1 MGIVDTIKANTP
13 AAREARKHAEID
25 VEHRGFILTA
35 ASEDGEIRVP
45 VASKGDLVSKLD
57 EAATKWPGQVI
68 AIDASEIEVLRAA
81 EYAANHDMLIQPK
94 DVQNK
99 KLIEAV
105 AQQYGMIPEV
115 YQELIAAPDL
125 DIGSMG
131 PVIDLSNEKVI
142 SGRLLA
148 VGETQRNAN
157 WGVEVSV
164 ADADGKV
171 SRAFVAYQNID
182 EANMEAVKNLPAVG
196 GEILGSEVH
205 FHMGDG
211 NASIE
216 PISRQHSLSPAVDNA
231 EQTQQEPVVDPTA
244 NPAVPVDKSKIE
256 LPKEGAFYLL
266 EHGASPYQFDDKQSD
281 SYYARVIDHAGKEK
295 VIWGVGLERALEVAE
310 ANVGEYIT
318 LENQGKKSVR
328 VQTKDDDGKEVWI
341 DAERN
346 SYEVSVLPKE
356 QAVQEKSPPLPAPEA
371 HQSASEADRT
381 ADEIRQVAQASEL
394 PPLNSGVQNAAP
406 NRPAPETPKYPR
418 KSPPEI
424 LMTSRRGAPYV
435 KDHGDQIAV
444 TRRATLAIT
453 RRGKDEREQ
462 AISTALMAARE
473 RFGEP
478 VRIYGNK
485 AFVDET
491 IKQAVQQG
499 IKLEPAGYYAEKEY
513 ARVMTGELKRR
524 EKALQAGNMA
534 PSKSKGVHKGQ
545 GLGIG

>member
-13 AAREARKHAEID
+13 AAREARKHAEM
-25 VEHRGFILTA
+25 VAENRGFILTA

-68 AIDASEIEVLRAA
+68 VIDASETEVLRAA

-94 DVQNK
+94 DIQNK
-99 KLIEAV
+99 KVIEAV

-115 YQELIAAPDL
+115 YQELIAEPDH

-131 PVIDLSNEKVI
+131 PVIDLSNEKIV
-142 SGRLLA
+142 SGHLLA
-148 VGETQRNAN
+148 VGETQRNGDL
-157 WGVEVSV
+157 GVEVSV

-171 SRAFVAYQNID
+171 SHAFVAYRNID
-182 EANMEAVKNLPAVG
+182 EANLNAVKKLPEVG

-216 PISRQHSLSPAVDNA
+216 PVDRGYAVGIPEADHLK
-231 EQTQQEPVVDPTA
+231 PVVPI
-244 NPAVPVDKSKIE
+244 DKAEIA
-256 LPKEGAFYLL
+256 LPKEGILYLL

-295 VIWGVGLERALEVAE
+295 VIWGVDLERALESAQ
-310 ANVGEYIT
+310 ANAGEYIT

-356 QAVQEKSPPLPAPEA
+356 QAVQEKAPPLPAPDVLKAPTEDIA
-371 HQSASEADRT
+371 A
-381 ADEIRQVAQASEL
+381 EIGEIAKASEL
-394 PPLNSGVQNAAP
+394 PPLDPFTQNTAP
-406 NRPAPETPKYPR
+406 NRSAPEAPKYPR

-435 KDHGDQIAV
+435 KDHGDQITV

-462 AISTALMAARE
+462 AIATALMAARE

-478 VRIYGNK
+478 VRIHGTP
-485 AFVDET
+485 AFVNET

-499 IKLEPAGYYAEKEY
+499 IKLEPVGHHAEKEY
-513 ARVMTGELKRR
+513 ARVLAGEQKLKD
-524 EKALQAGNMA
+524 KVLQAGSMS
-534 PSKSKGVHKGQ
+534 PSKSKEVHKGQ

>member
-1 MGIVDTIKANTP
+1 MDIVDTIKANTP
-13 AAREARKHAEID
+13 AAREARKHAEM
-25 VEHRGFILTA
+25 VAENRGFILTA

-68 AIDASEIEVLRAA
+68 VIDASETEVLRAA

-94 DVQNK
+94 DIQNK
-99 KLIEAV
+99 KLIDAV

-115 YQELIAAPDL
+115 YQELIAEPDH

-131 PVIDLSNEKVI
+131 PVIDLSNEKIV
-142 SGRLLA
+142 SGHLLA
-148 VGETQRNAN
+148 VGETQRNGDL
-157 WGVEVSV
+157 GVEVSV

-171 SRAFVAYQNID
+171 SRAFVAYRNID
-182 EANMEAVKNLPAVG
+182 EANLNAVKKLPEVG

-216 PISRQHSLSPAVDNA
+216 PIGRQHSLSSAVDTST
-231 EQTQQEPVVDPTA
+231 EQTQQEPVIDPSA

-266 EHGASPYQFDDKQSD
+266 EHGASPYQVDDKQSD

-295 VIWGVGLERALEVAE
+295 VIWGVDLERALESAQ
-310 ANVGEYIT
+310 ANAGEYIT

-356 QAVQEKSPPLPAPEA
+356 QAVQEKAPTEDIA
-371 HQSASEADRT
+371 A
-381 ADEIRQVAQASEL
+381 EIGEIAKASEL
-394 PPLNSGVQNAAP
+394 PPMDPFAQNTAP
-406 NRPAPETPKYPR
+406 NRSAPEAPKYPR

-435 KDHGDQIAV
+435 KDHGDQITV

-462 AISTALMAARE
+462 AIATALMAARE

-478 VRIYGNK
+478 VRIHGTP
-485 AFVDET
+485 AFVNET

-499 IKLEPAGYYAEKEY
+499 IKLEPVGHHAEKEY
-513 ARVMTGELKRR
+513 ARVLAGEQKLKD
-524 EKALQAGNMA
+524 KVLQAGSMA
-534 PSKSKGVHKGQ
+534 PSKSKEVHKGQ

>member
-13 AAREARKHAEID
+13 AAREARKHAEMD
-25 VEHRGFILTA
+25 AENRGFILTA

-45 VASKGDLVSKLD
+45 ISSKGDLVSKLD

-68 AIDASEIEVLRAA
+68 AIDASETEVLRAA

-115 YQELIAAPDL
+115 YQELIAEPDH

-131 PVIDLSNEKVI
+131 PVIDLSNEKIV
-142 SGRLLA
+142 SGHLLA
-148 VGETQRNAN
+148 VGETQRNGDL
-157 WGVEVSV
+157 GVEVSV

-171 SRAFVAYQNID
+171 SRAFVAYRNID
-182 EANMEAVKNLPAVG
+182 EANLNAVKRLPEVG

-216 PISRQHSLSPAVDNA
+216 PIGRQHSLSSAVDTSA
-231 EQTQQEPVVDPTA
+231 KQTQQEPVIDSST

-266 EHGASPYQFDDKQSD
+266 EHGTSPYQFDDKQSD

-295 VIWGVGLERALEVAE
+295 VIWGVDLERALESAQTN
-310 ANVGEYIT
+310 AGEYIT

-356 QAVQEKSPPLPAPEA
+356 QAIQEKAQPLPAPDVLKAPAEDIA
-371 HQSASEADRT
+371 AEIGEIAKASESSPMDPF
-381 ADEIRQVAQASEL
+381 AQ
-394 PPLNSGVQNAAP
+394 NTAP
-406 NRPAPETPKYPR
+406 NRSAPEAPKYPR

-435 KDHGDQIAV
+435 KDHGDQITV

-462 AISTALMAARE
+462 AIAMALTAARE

-478 VRIYGNK
+478 VRIHGTP
-485 AFVDET
+485 AFVNET

-499 IKLEPAGYYAEKEY
+499 IKLEPVGHYAEKEY
-513 ARVMTGELKRR
+513 ARVLAGEQKLKD
-524 EKALQAGNMA
+524 KALQAGSMA
-534 PSKSKGVHKGQ
+534 PSKSKEVHKGQ

>member
-25 VEHRGFILTA
+25 AENRGFVLTA

-68 AIDASEIEVLRAA
+68 AIDASETEVLRAA

-115 YQELIAAPDL
+115 YQELIAEPDH

-131 PVIDLSNEKVI
+131 PVIDLSNEKVV

-148 VGETQRNAN
+148 VGEAQRNGDF
-157 WGVEVSV
+157 GVEVSV

-171 SRAFVAYQNID
+171 ARAFIAYRDIG

-196 GEILGSEVH
+196 GEILGSEVR

-211 NASIE
+211 NASVE
-216 PISRQHSLSPAVDNA
+216 PIGGQHSLSSAVDKSA
-231 EQTQQEPVVDPTA
+231 EQTQTEPVVDSPA

-281 SYYARVIDHAGKEK
+281 SYYARVIDHVGKEK
-295 VIWGVGLERALEVAE
+295 VIWGVDLECAFEDAE
-310 ANVGEYIT
+310 ANAGEYIT

-346 SYEVSVLPKE
+346 SYAVSVLPKE
-356 QAVQEKSPPLPAPEA
+356 QAIQEKAPPLHAPDVLKAPAEDIAAEIGEIAKASESSPMDPFAQNTSPNRSAPEA
-371 HQSASEADRT
+371 
-381 ADEIRQVAQASEL
+381 L
-394 PPLNSGVQNAAP
+394 
-406 NRPAPETPKYPR
+406 KYPR

-499 IKLEPAGYYAEKEY
+499 IKLEPAGHYAEKEY
-513 ARVMTGELKRR
+513 ARVMAGELKLR

-534 PSKSKGVHKGQ
+534 PSKSKEVHKGQ

>member
-25 VEHRGFILTA
+25 AENRGFILTA

-68 AIDASEIEVLRAA
+68 AIDASETEVLRAA

-115 YQELIAAPDL
+115 YQELIAEPDH

-131 PVIDLSNEKVI
+131 PVIDLSNEKVV

-148 VGETQRNAN
+148 VGETQRNGDL
-157 WGVEVSV
+157 GVEVSV

-171 SRAFVAYQNID
+171 SRAFVAYRNIG
-182 EANMEAVKNLPAVG
+182 EANMEAVKTLPAVG

-216 PISRQHSLSPAVDNA
+216 PVDRKYAVVPIDKA
-231 EQTQQEPVVDPTA
+231 EIA
-244 NPAVPVDKSKIE
+244 
-256 LPKEGAFYLL
+256 LPKEGILYLL
-266 EHGASPYQFDDKQSD
+266 EHGAAPYQFDDKQSD

-295 VIWGVGLERALEVAE
+295 VIWGVDLERALEVVE
-310 ANVGEYIT
+310 ANAGEYIT
-318 LENQGKKSVR
+318 LENQGKKSVQ
-328 VQTKDDDGKEVWI
+328 VQTKDDDGKEIWI

-356 QAVQEKSPPLPAPEA
+356 EAVQEKAPPPPAPDVLKAQAEDIA
-371 HQSASEADRT
+371 A
-381 ADEIRQVAQASEL
+381 EIGEIAKASEL
-394 PPLNSGVQNAAP
+394 PPLDPFTQNTAP
-406 NRPAPETPKYPR
+406 NRSAPEAPKYPR

-424 LMTSRRGAPYV
+424 FMTSRRGAPYV
-435 KDHGDQIAV
+435 KDHGDQITV

-462 AISTALMAARE
+462 AIATALMVARE

-478 VRIYGNK
+478 VRIHGTP
-485 AFVDET
+485 AFVNET

-499 IKLEPAGYYAEKEY
+499 IKLEPVGHHAEKEY
-513 ARVMTGELKRR
+513 ARVLAGEQKLKD
-524 EKALQAGNMA
+524 KVLQAGSMA
-534 PSKSKGVHKGQ
+534 PSKSKEVHKGQ

>member
-68 AIDASEIEVLRAA
+68 AIDASETEVLRAA

-115 YQELIAAPDL
+115 YQELIAEPDL

-131 PVIDLSNEKVI
+131 PVIDLSNEKVV

-148 VGETQRNAN
+148 VGETQRNGDL
-157 WGVEVSV
+157 GVEVSV

-171 SRAFVAYQNID
+171 SRAFVAYRNID
-182 EANMEAVKNLPAVG
+182 EANLDAVKKLPEVG

-216 PISRQHSLSPAVDNA
+216 PIDRQHSLSSAVD
-231 EQTQQEPVVDPTA
+231 TSTVQQP
-244 NPAVPVDKSKIE
+244 
-256 LPKEGAFYLL
+256 
-266 EHGASPYQFDDKQSD
+266 
-281 SYYARVIDHAGKEK
+281 
-295 VIWGVGLERALEVAE
+295 
-310 ANVGEYIT
+310 
-318 LENQGKKSVR
+318 
-328 VQTKDDDGKEVWI
+328 
-341 DAERN
+341 
-346 SYEVSVLPKE
+346 
-356 QAVQEKSPPLPAPEA
+356 
-371 HQSASEADRT
+371 ASEADRI
-381 ADEIRQVAQASEL
+381 ADEIQQVAQASEF
-394 PPLNSGVQNAAP
+394 PPLNSGAQNALP
-406 NRPAPETPKYPR
+406 SRSAPEAPKYPR

-435 KDHGDQIAV
+435 KDHGDQITV

-453 RRGKDEREQ
+453 RRGRDEREQ
-462 AISTALMAARE
+462 AIATALTAARE

-478 VRIYGNK
+478 VRIHGTP
-485 AFVDET
+485 AFVNET

-499 IKLEPAGYYAEKEY
+499 IKLEPVGHHAEKEY
-513 ARVMTGELKRR
+513 ARVLAGEQKLKD
-524 EKALQAGNMA
+524 KVLQAGSMA
-534 PSKSKGVHKGQ
+534 PSKSKEVHKGQ